1 MALAHTEV
9 ELTTSYCS
17 LRPIGDMAAMGE
29 GLMVIIM
36 GEGLMLIIMGEGLM
50 LIIPPCIMGNNIEE
64 TRPCNRTAVPVTCRT
79 LVQKQAFGDA
89 ECPCRRQVQFA
100 GAPKQPQGMSHH
112 HLMQLAPHGG
122 HRRHLGRAH
131 AHSSHL

>member
-17 LRPIGDMAAMGE
+17 LRPMGDMAAMGE

-50 LIIPPCIMGNNIEE
+50 LIIMGEGLMLIIPPCIMSNNIEQ
-64 TRPCNRTAVPVTCRT
+64 TRPCNKTAIPVSCA
-79 LVQKQAFGDA
+79 QSGAK
-89 ECPCRRQVQFA
+89 A
-100 GAPKQPQGMSHH
+100 GF
-112 HLMQLAPHGG
+112 
-122 HRRHLGRAH
+122 
-131 AHSSHL
+131 